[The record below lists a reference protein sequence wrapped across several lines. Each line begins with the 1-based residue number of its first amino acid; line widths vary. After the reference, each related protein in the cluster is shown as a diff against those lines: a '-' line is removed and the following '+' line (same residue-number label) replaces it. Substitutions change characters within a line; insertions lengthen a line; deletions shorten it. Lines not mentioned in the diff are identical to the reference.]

1 MKRHL
6 IIFLIC
12 LPLFGFYVTAQD
24 SYIGFSLG
32 TSMPKGDF
40 ASSEE
45 MFADGYAIP
54 GFTVQFEGFYYPV
67 SIIGIGGV
75 LDFGSLYANR
85 DVYLEQLLDYA
96 YNDSDLPLYVI
107 PPGIDEVDFE
117 SGFWNYV
124 NLFTGPEI
132 SVPFGRFQAGVRVL
146 GGLSMAVY
154 PKREMYYME
163 GQDDLEA
170 LIKGTTLNLGYTY
183 GASLLYLS
191 RGGTALKLSADYLHS
206 SAAYDFEL
214 NLVTDAETF
223 SDTEAGDIDIEALSV
238 TLGFF
243 YVF

>member
-12 LPLFGFYVTAQD
+12 LPLFGFHVTAQD

-32 TSMPKGDF
+32 TSIPKGDF

-67 SIIGIGGV
+67 SIIGIGGI

-85 DVYLEQLLDYA
+85 DVYLEKLLDYA
-96 YNDSDLPLYVI
+96 YNVSDIPLSGI
-107 PPGIDEVDFE
+107 PPGLDEVDFE

-124 NLFTGPEI
+124 NLFAGPEI
-132 SVPFGRFQAGVRVL
+132 SVPFGRFQAGVRAL
-146 GGLSMAVY
+146 GGLSMIVY
-154 PKREMYYME
+154 PKRELYYME
-163 GQDDLEA
+163 GQDEMEA
-170 LIKGTTLNLGYTY
+170 LIKGTTFNLGYTY
-183 GASLLYLS
+183 GGSLLYLS
-191 RGGTALKLSADYLHS
+191 RGGTGLKLSADYLHS
-206 SAAYDFEL
+206 SAGYDFGL

-223 SDTEAGDIDIEALSV
+223 SDTEAGDIDIQALSV
-238 TLGFF
+238 TVGFF